1 MGAVAQRGADRVVL
15 TSDNPRGEPPEAI
28 LDAIQAGL
36 DAAPALRDAD
46 RARAIAGTLA
56 RAADADVVLIAGKG
70 HEPYQEIAG
79 TRLAFLDTEHAARA
93 LERRRR
99 AEAAGA

>member
-1 MGAVAQRGADRVVL
+1 
-15 TSDNPRGEPPEAI
+15 
-28 LDAIQAGL
+28 
-36 DAAPALRDAD
+36 
-46 RARAIAGTLA
+46 
-56 RAADADVVLIAGKG
+56 VVLIAGKG

-79 TRLAFLDTEHAARA
+79 TRFAFLDTEHAARA